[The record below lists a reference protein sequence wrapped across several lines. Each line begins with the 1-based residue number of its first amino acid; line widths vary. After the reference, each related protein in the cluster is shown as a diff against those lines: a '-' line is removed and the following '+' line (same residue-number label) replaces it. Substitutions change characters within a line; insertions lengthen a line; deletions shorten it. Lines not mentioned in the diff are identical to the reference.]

1 MNIFDNIVYMMEKYV
16 DNLEEFVMERIGQL
30 IEEKKK
36 MDVFLERMLLRCVNI
51 W

>member
-36 MDVFLERMLLRCVNI
+36 MDVFLERMLLR
-51 W
+51 